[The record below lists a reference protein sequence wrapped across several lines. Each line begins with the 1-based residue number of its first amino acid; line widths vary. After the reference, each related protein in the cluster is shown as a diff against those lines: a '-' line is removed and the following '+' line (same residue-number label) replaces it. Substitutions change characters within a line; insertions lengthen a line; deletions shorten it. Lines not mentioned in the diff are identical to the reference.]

1 MEQYMI
7 AISRKADNSEAWAI
21 TITIAPR
28 FAQMVTAIMWQA
40 AVTGAGQLASSLRG
54 RASGSAASM
63 EKHVMGSAF
72 VLPANLLEVR
82 LAMGAMP
89 GCT

>member
-7 AISRKADNSEAWAI
+7 AIARRAYISEAWAI
-21 TITIAPR
+21 TVTIAPR
-28 FAQMVTAIMWQA
+28 FAQIVTASIWPA
-40 AVTGAGQLASSLRG
+40 TVAGVDQLASSLRG
-54 RASGSAASM
+54 RASGSATSM
-63 EKHVMGSAF
+63 EKHITGSVF

-89 GCT
+89 GRA